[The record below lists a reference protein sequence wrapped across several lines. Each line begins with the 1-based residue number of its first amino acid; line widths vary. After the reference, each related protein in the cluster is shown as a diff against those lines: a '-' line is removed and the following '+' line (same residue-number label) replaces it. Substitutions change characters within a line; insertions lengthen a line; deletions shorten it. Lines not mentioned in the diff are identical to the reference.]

1 MIKDYINKEIISTP
15 AVPGLLYGTHD
26 HFLSVDHL
34 PIRFQCPP
42 CKVLIQRRDMTKLSF
57 SLVDGSDGSDG
68 YIETFENIIK
78 CIYKQ
83 IEKRHKKNSITWSHI
98 GHKNSDE
105 TYTLTVLMNP
115 GIKVY
120 DTIACAVFG
129 MEDFTKEKYIE
140 CILEIEKVSLS
151 RFYDTN
157 KAIGYNGRVM
167 CSILQIR
174 VQKNPDMV
182 DIREYPTRLSIRI
195 DPVKDPIKGGSIK
208 KSRGSSLENSFMGH
222 EVFGKYFKMIQHGIP
237 RMAVEQKLKMDG
249 IPLDIVGKKLLDFNP
264 GDIVPTV
271 EPLKRTSFL
280 EDLQT
285 TKSTKLA
292 HTEIQKSK
300 KGRGHGISL
309 AEIRKKLQSLRK
321 TVLG

>member
-26 HFLSVDHL
+26 YFLSVDHL

-42 CKVLIQRRDMTKLSF
+42 CRVLIQRRDMTKLSF
-57 SLVDGSDGSDG
+57 SLADCSEG
-68 YIETFENIIK
+68 YIDKFENVIK
-78 CIYKQ
+78 KVYKQ
-83 IEKRHKKNSITWSHI
+83 IEKKHKKNSITWSHI
-98 GHKNSDE
+98 CHKNSDE
-105 TYTLTVLMNP
+105 TCTLTALMNS

-120 DTIACAVFG
+120 DTTACAVFG
-129 MEDFTKEKYIE
+129 MEDFTKERYIE
-140 CILEIEKVSLS
+140 CILEIEKVSIS

-157 KAIGYNGRVM
+157 KAISYNGRVV

-174 VQKNPDMV
+174 VTKTPDIA
-182 DIREYPTRLSIRI
+182 DIREYPTRLKVDVRM
-195 DPVKDPIKGGSIK
+195 DPITDHIK
-208 KSRGSSLENSFMGH
+208 NPIKNSVESENSFIGH
-222 EVFGKYFKMIQHGIP
+222 EVYGKYFKMIQHGIP
-237 RMAVEQKLKMDG
+237 RMAVEQKMTMDC
-249 IPLDIVGKKLLDFNP
+249 IPLEIVGKKLLDFNP

-271 EPLKRTSFL
+271 EPLKITSFL

-285 TKSTKLA
+285 TKSTKLV

-300 KGRGHGISL
+300 KVRGHGISL
-309 AEIRKKLQSLRK
+309 VEIRKKLQSLRK

>member
-1 MIKDYINKEIISTP
+1 
-15 AVPGLLYGTHD
+15 
-26 HFLSVDHL
+26 
-34 PIRFQCPP
+34 
-42 CKVLIQRRDMTKLSF
+42 MTKLSF
-57 SLVDGSDGSDG
+57 SLADGSEGSYE
-68 YIETFENIIK
+68 YIDKFENVIK
-78 CIYKQ
+78 KVYKQ

-98 GHKNSDE
+98 CHKNSDE
-105 TYTLTVLMNP
+105 TYTLTTLMNP
-115 GIKVY
+115 VIKVY
-120 DTIACAVFG
+120 DTTASAVFG

-157 KAIGYNGRVM
+157 KAIGYNGRVV

-174 VQKNPDMV
+174 IPKTPDIV
-182 DIREYPTRLSIRI
+182 DIREYPTRLKVDVRM
-195 DPVKDPIKGGSIK
+195 DPMKDPIKGSPIKGSHIK
-208 KSRGSSLENSFMGH
+208 GSHIKGSHIKGSHIKSPIKNSVESGDSFIGH

-237 RMAVEQKLKMDG
+237 RMAVEQKMTMDG
-249 IPLDIVGKKLLDFNP
+249 IPLEIVGKKLLDFNP

-285 TKSTKLA
+285 TKSTKLV

>member
-1 MIKDYINKEIISTP
+1 
-15 AVPGLLYGTHD
+15 V
-26 HFLSVDHL
+26 
-34 PIRFQCPP
+34 
-42 CKVLIQRRDMTKLSF
+42 
-57 SLVDGSDGSDG
+57 
-68 YIETFENIIK
+68 
-78 CIYKQ
+78 
-83 IEKRHKKNSITWSHI
+83 
-98 GHKNSDE
+98 
-105 TYTLTVLMNP
+105 
-115 GIKVY
+115 IKVY
-120 DTIACAVFG
+120 DTTASAVFG

-157 KAIGYNGRVM
+157 KAIGYNGRVV

-174 VQKNPDMV
+174 IPKTPDIV
-182 DIREYPTRLSIRI
+182 DIREYPTRLKVDVRM
-195 DPVKDPIKGGSIK
+195 DPMKDPIKGSHIK
-208 KSRGSSLENSFMGH
+208 SPIKNSVESGDSFIGH

-237 RMAVEQKLKMDG
+237 RMAVEQKMTMDG
-249 IPLDIVGKKLLDFNP
+249 IPLEIVGKKLLDFNP

-285 TKSTKLA
+285 TKSTKLV